1 MSSVVYKVP
10 TKKIASWSCLSYVQV
25 DHLIDSVFNYFA
37 ICRMQSFILFFLER
51 TLDFETASA
60 DVS

>member
-10 TKKIASWSCLSYVQV
+10 TKKIASWSCLSNVQV

-37 ICRMQSFILFFLER
+37 ICRIILFFLER